1 MSEWLIQESLNRDK
15 IIDKLRLLVA
25 FLLVALTMVVGALL
39 YCLAVRVA

>member
-15 IIDKLRLLVA
+15 IIDKLRLWVA